1 MQKISR
7 NHNIL
12 RLNLIY
18 FKITINFLV
27 NFYNF
32 FNLINF
38 MIKLR
43 EDVYLAV
50 KSDEK
55 IKNAVF
61 FWL

>member
-1 MQKISR
+1 MQKIPR

>member
-61 FWL
+61 FLL